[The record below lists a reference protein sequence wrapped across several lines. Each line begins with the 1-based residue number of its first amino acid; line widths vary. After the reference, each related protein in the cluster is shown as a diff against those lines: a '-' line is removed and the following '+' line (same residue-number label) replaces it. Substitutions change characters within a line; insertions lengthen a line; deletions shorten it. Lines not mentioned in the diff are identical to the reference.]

1 MSTLQIVLLVVSGVF
16 AVLSLVFMTL
26 FIIDITTDKDEEEV
40 VKNTYSTNDYSAF
53 ININE
58 VKAESVDEMLAN
70 LDAQTKGETAKAEE
84 KEEAPVITVKEIVEN
99 VQVEETKEE
108 PAVEEVKV
116 EEPTVEEVKVEE
128 PAVEELVVEEKTEEP
143 VVEEVV
149 EEEPVVEETKAEEV
163 KVEEKKE
170 IKEEPIENFAAI
182 DESAAD
188 EPNADEDEVEL
199 LSDLKELKS
208 DKHEI
213 KAGSVIDYKT
223 RLDKIIETRNKI
235 EKDLAKLQKS
245 ILKYE
250 RTKRRKNRNQKMLD
264 RRAGELTNLNL
275 VMYSVTDIKNVDEEK
290 KVKQEELTAHIA
302 ELKAS
307 IQDDE
312 EFIESNKEKNDHN
325 VKMAKFLIQE
335 KSRYNDEIAELQ
347 ALIASTGEDTTV
359 VV

>member
-58 VKAESVDEMLAN
+58 VKAASVDEMLAN

-116 EEPTVEEVKVEE
+116 EEPAVEEVKVEE

-223 RLDKIIETRNKI
+223 RLDKIIETRNKH
-235 EKDLAKLQKS
+235 S
-245 ILKYE
+245 
-250 RTKRRKNRNQKMLD
+250 RR
-264 RRAGELTNLNL
+264 
-275 VMYSVTDIKNVDEEK
+275 
-290 KVKQEELTAHIA
+290 
-302 ELKAS
+302 
-307 IQDDE
+307 
-312 EFIESNKEKNDHN
+312 
-325 VKMAKFLIQE
+325 
-335 KSRYNDEIAELQ
+335 
-347 ALIASTGEDTTV
+347 
-359 VV
+359 